1 MQNREAAGVP
11 TTSTGPK
18 SGSAHSGIARQD
30 NEGRPAPHEADVDGA
45 LAGTLA
51 SLGIVAVPS
60 TMFEWGGYRY
70 TNASDAIA
78 AAKRASR

>member
-1 MQNREAAGVP
+1 MHDRKAAGVP
-11 TTSTGPK
+11 TSSMGPR
-18 SGSAHSGIARQD
+18 SGSEHSGIARQD
-30 NEGRPAPHEADVDGA
+30 NEGGPVRHEADLDEG

-70 TNASDAIA
+70 SNAGDAIA
-78 AAKRASR
+78 AAKRAAG

>member
-1 MQNREAAGVP
+1 MHNQNAAGVP
-11 TTSTGPK
+11 SSSMGPR
-18 SGSAHSGIARQD
+18 SEPEHSGIARQ
-30 NEGRPAPHEADVDGA
+30 NKERGPTRREADVGGD

-70 TNASDAIA
+70 TNAGDAIA
-78 AAKRASR
+78 AAKRAAR

>member
-1 MQNREAAGVP
+1 MQDRKVADVP
-11 TTSTGPK
+11 IS
-18 SGSAHSGIARQD
+18 SRNESQHSGIGRHD
-30 NEGRPAPHEADVDGA
+30 NGGEPAHHEAAIDGG

-70 TNASDAIA
+70 TNAGDAIA
-78 AAKRASR
+78 AAKRAAR